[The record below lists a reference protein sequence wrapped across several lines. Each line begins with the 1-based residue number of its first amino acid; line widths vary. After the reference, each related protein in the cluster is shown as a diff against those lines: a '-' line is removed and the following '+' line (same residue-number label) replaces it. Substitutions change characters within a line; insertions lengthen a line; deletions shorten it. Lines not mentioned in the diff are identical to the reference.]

1 MRRAALLP
9 LLLLLPTLAG
19 CASNAQVEF
28 RAASLTDT
36 PGSMKLTAEGLPR
49 PVYVSPTVII
59 SNDDIASAVVDET
72 SDGQR
77 SVHVTLNDA
86 GAKKFEAY
94 TSAHLEQPIAIFVD
108 GEFYSAPIV
117 KSPLSRTAIITG
129 GPGGL
134 TEAEATRLVKS
145 LNG

>member
-9 LLLLLPTLAG
+9 LLLLLSTLTG
-19 CASNAQVEF
+19 CAPKAQVEF

-36 PGSMKLTAEGLPR
+36 PGLMKLTAEGLPR
-49 PVYVSPTVII
+49 PVYVSPTVVI
-59 SNDDIASAVVDET
+59 SNDDIASAVVGKT

-77 SVHVTLNDA
+77 SVHVTLKDA

-94 TSAHLEQPIAIFVD
+94 TAAHLDQPIAIFVD

-117 KSPLSRTAIITG
+117 RSPLSRTAIIMG
-129 GPGGL
+129 GPAGL
-134 TEAEATRLVKS
+134 TEAEAARLVKS